1 MGLTCG
7 KGRKKSLECDIGNVV
22 SGHSQELFI
31 QNKILDYFFFKK
43 KKATDNW
50 CQVIL
55 SKGGMCVMKGIKEF
69 QE

>member
-31 QNKILDYFFFKK
+31 QNKILDFFF
-43 KKATDNW
+43 
-50 CQVIL
+50 L
-55 SKGGMCVMKGIKEF
+55 KEGH
-69 QE
+69 